1 MAKYIYPTELADS
14 TAYPAYMQFNFFHRD
29 TAKNSQPG
37 DEIQLYM
44 PESFQNPNTVS
55 WDSAEFGFVGNLA
68 HNLIRGAATGGPGLN
83 LESFKQVAGDAGA
96 KILSGAAMNIAA
108 FAANQAGGNVNAEDL
123 GSASMGKIP
132 NPYQTQIFKGV
143 NFRNFQYTFH
153 FVPHKESD
161 CDLIHNI
168 IKSFR
173 KASLPTGD
181 AGGQSAFLGY
191 PDEVEIK
198 YCWQEGEN
206 KFVHRFKRSVI
217 KELNIDYTG
226 TGTWTMMRNGFPAET
241 KMDIAFTEIEIIVRN
256 QVDEGY

>member
-1 MAKYIYPTELADS
+1 MTKYVYPEELADS
-14 TAYPAYMQFNFFHRD
+14 VAYPAFMQFNFFHRD
-29 TAKNSQPG
+29 SSSNSSPG

-68 HNLIRGAATGGPGLN
+68 NNLIRGVADGGANLN
-83 LESFKQVAGDAGA
+83 FDSFKQVVGDSGSR
-96 KILSGAAMNIAA
+96 LLYGAAANIASY
-108 FAANQAGGNVNAEDL
+108 AANQAGGNVSAEDL
-123 GSASMGKIP
+123 GSASLGKIP
-132 NPYQTQIFKGV
+132 NPFQTQLFKGV

-161 CDLIHNI
+161 CYLIHDI
-168 IKSFR
+168 IKTFR
-173 KASLPTGD
+173 KASLPEGS

-198 YCWQEGEN
+198 YCWQDKEN
-206 KFVHRFKRSVI
+206 KFIHRFKRSVI

-241 KMDIAFTEIEIIVRN
+241 KMDISFTEIEIIVRN
-256 QVDEGY
+256 HVDEGY